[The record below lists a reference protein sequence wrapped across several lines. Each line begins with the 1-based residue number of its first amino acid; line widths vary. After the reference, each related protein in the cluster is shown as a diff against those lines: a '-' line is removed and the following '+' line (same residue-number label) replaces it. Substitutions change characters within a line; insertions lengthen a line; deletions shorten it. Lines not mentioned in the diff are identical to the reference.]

1 MAGDGSGAFRQPSMG
16 CAQMNMQGFSE
27 RLRSNRNQPMSHN
40 PGAAGVGAQVVANGA
55 RGLATGTAA
64 SAEVSAL
71 VPAGADEV
79 SAHAAL
85 AFASEGVEALALNSF
100 AQEELSRAG
109 AAYMEVSGIYTAV
122 DGENASVLS

>member
-1 MAGDGSGAFRQPSMG
+1 MQPL
-16 CAQMNMQGFSE
+16 Q
-27 RLRSNRNQPMSHN
+27 HN
-40 PGAAGVGAQVVANGA
+40 PGAVGVGSQVVANGA
-55 RGLATGTAA
+55 RGLATGTATT
-64 SAEVSAL
+64 AEVTAL
-71 VPAGADEV
+71 VPAGVDEV

-109 AAYMEVSGIYTAV
+109 AAYMEAAGVYTTV

>member
-1 MAGDGSGAFRQPSMG
+1 
-16 CAQMNMQGFSE
+16 
-27 RLRSNRNQPMSHN
+27 
-40 PGAAGVGAQVVANGA
+40 
-55 RGLATGTAA
+55 LATGTATT
-64 SAEVSAL
+64 AEVTAL

-85 AFASEGVEALALNSF
+85 SFASEGVEALALNSF

-109 AAYMEVSGIYTAV
+109 AAYMEAAGIYTAV

>member
-1 MAGDGSGAFRQPSMG
+1 
-16 CAQMNMQGFSE
+16 MQ
-27 RLRSNRNQPMSHN
+27 HN
-40 PGAAGVGAQVVANGA
+40 PGAVGIGSHVVANGA
-55 RGLATGTAA
+55 RGLAAVTTA
-64 SAEVSAL
+64 SAEVTAL

-85 AFASEGVEALALNSF
+85 SFASEGVEAMMLNSF

-109 AAYMEVSGIYTAV
+109 AAYMEAAGIYTAV